1 MKLIV
6 GLGNPGK
13 KYQST
18 RHNAGFWWINRLA
31 RATRVA
37 WKREPKFHGQVGRIS
52 LSPGEIWLLMP
63 NTYMNESGRAV
74 AALARFYKISPEQ
87 ILVAHDEL
95 DFPAGTVK
103 LKKGGGT
110 SGHNGLNDIAAH
122 LASRDFW
129 RLRLGIGHPG
139 DKNAVLEYV
148 LKVSPPEEAE
158 LIEQA
163 ISRSLEVWPLIA
175 AGDCQAAMLKLH
187 TK

>member
-1 MKLIV
+1 MKLVV

-18 RHNAGFWWINRLA
+18 RHNVGFWWLERLA
-31 RATRVA
+31 HAANVRV
-37 WKREPKFHGQVGRIS
+37 KLEPKFHGRVGRIS
-52 LSPGEIWLLMP
+52 QPSGEIWLLMP

-74 AALARFYKISPEQ
+74 VALARFYKISPEQ

-110 SGHNGLNDIAAH
+110 GGHNGLTDIAAH
-122 LASRDFW
+122 IGAKDFW

-139 DKNAVLEYV
+139 DKSAVLDYV
-148 LKVSPPEEAE
+148 LNASPPEEAA

-163 ISRSLEVWPLIA
+163 ISHSLEAWPLIA